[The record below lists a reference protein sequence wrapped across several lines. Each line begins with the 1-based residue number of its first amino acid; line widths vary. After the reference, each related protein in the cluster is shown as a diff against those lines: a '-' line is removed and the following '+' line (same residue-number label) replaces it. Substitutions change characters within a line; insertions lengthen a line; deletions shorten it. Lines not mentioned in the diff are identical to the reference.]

1 MNIALFFALDICKS
15 SYLPFFVQE
24 LIDAGVD
31 TMAKCFKFGL
41 DKHRDKKCIAT
52 RKLLSEEDEV
62 QPNGKVFKKWKMGEY
77 TWNTFTEV
85 DTLSSEFG
93 RGLRELGQMYKQ
105 NICIFADT
113 RAEWMVAAQAC
124 FKQTFPVVTLYTN
137 LGEEAIAHAINLTE
151 VEIVLTTHELMPK
164 FKTILSKTKKVN
176 CIIYMEDQVNETDVT
191 GYKKGVQIISYK
203 EVIAKGKHSQLHPTL
218 PEPSDPAIIMFTSGS
233 TGNPKGVIVT
243 HENMME
249 AIQNQ
254 EIYAYDM
261 FGEIITTQ
269 ECYLAYLPLAHI
281 LELNMD
287 FIW

>member
-1 MNIALFFALDICKS
+1 MRGAINKLRSDVVEETEESVTIRAKHRMTKPL
-15 SYLPFFVQE
+15 QE

-137 LGEEAIAHAINLTE
+137 LGDEAIIHAINQTE
-151 VEIVLTTHELMPK
+151 VEIVITTHDLLPK
-164 FKTILSKTKKVN
+164 FKTILSKTPKVA
-176 CIIYMEDQVNETDVT
+176 CIIYIEDQIHRTDTSNYKSSVNIIGFKDV
-191 GYKKGVQIISYK
+191 I
-203 EVIAKGKHSQLHPTL
+203 EKGKLSQLKPTL
-218 PEPSDPAIIMFTSGS
+218 TEPSDPAIIMYTSGS
-233 TGNPKGVIVT
+233 TGVPKGVV
-243 HENMME
+243 
-249 AIQNQ
+249 
-254 EIYAYDM
+254 
-261 FGEIITTQ
+261 
-269 ECYLAYLPLAHI
+269 LPHSALMATVRAFHFVA
-281 LELNMD
+281 EPV
-287 FIW
+287 